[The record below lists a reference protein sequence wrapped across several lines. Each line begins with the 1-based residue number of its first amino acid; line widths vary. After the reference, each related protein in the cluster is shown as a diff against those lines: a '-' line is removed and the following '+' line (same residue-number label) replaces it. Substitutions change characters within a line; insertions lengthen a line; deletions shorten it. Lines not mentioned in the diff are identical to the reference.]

1 MAYRVL
7 NSKQKKSAIWHQK
20 KSQSNADFGKAPRP
34 FDTPGYHVFRN
45 ERRKRIDEPYE
56 VKERHPFIPDI
67 QSWYL
72 PRDKMIPPH
81 EPFNMNDIMRR
92 EIGGKVWVDN
102 KMTFD
107 VMLQTL
113 MSCKRHITH
122 DLEMAYERSYD
133 GNLVALLQ
141 FSTGMEHF
149 LVDVFPLWNQIP
161 RLQELMEDPEKVK
174 VMHGCTNDLMVWQK
188 YWNIYPINVVDTQ
201 LLYKAINKGDP
212 IGLDKFLNET
222 VPGANMKKGF
232 QSADFCLREL
242 PKELQ
247 EYALDDVRLLWYAFE
262 NYKLQVQNCC
272 DEDVFEIQVL
282 MKRLMM
288 KTYASPRKSVYDTI
302 DINLVG
308 TDNESLFFEL
318 YEWRDEIAKR
328 NDVHPTSVMKD
339 ESMNGIASTS
349 IIPES
354 GPKPYRFVSGT
365 DILELLTKV
374 FNFAKAH
381 SIKNGIKIPSSTQTA
396 VVQPRVR
403 SEVRR
408 VYAQIAVADTVSK
421 RTVEVGT
428 ENQFKRKYAEIQ
440 SFDQELV
447 ESEKLLEK
455 IDEMMDTEEN
465 EKVALQETFSRDFDV
480 LNSQM
485 EMEKEPGE
493 LEDMDTYDANA
504 NTEHHDTTTTNQEEN
519 PAEYG
524 ENNEDVLVIGIS
536 DKDKLDDNLDF
547 NYESNYVKV
556 HTATMQT
563 FFVKDVTNNPNVSVK
578 ERYRLVMKN
587 VCMKCICKDTGHIG
601 RNCPFKHLDDRSPEV
616 QGMIAN
622 NKRMLHTTNPFIK
635 EHEARRHSDRHQRAK
650 VLKGKSVN

>member
-20 KSQSNADFGKAPRP
+20 KSQSNVDFWKAPRP

-45 ERRKRIDEPYE
+45 ERRKRIVEPYE

-141 FSTGMEHF
+141 FSTGMENF

-161 RLQELMEDPEKVK
+161 RLKEWMEDPEKVK
-174 VMHGCTNDLMVWQK
+174 
-188 YWNIYPINVVDTQ
+188 
-201 LLYKAINKGDP
+201 
-212 IGLDKFLNET
+212 
-222 VPGANMKKGF
+222 
-232 QSADFCLREL
+232 
-242 PKELQ
+242 
-247 EYALDDVRLLWYAFE
+247 
-262 NYKLQVQNCC
+262 
-272 DEDVFEIQVL
+272 
-282 MKRLMM
+282 
-288 KTYASPRKSVYDTI
+288 
-302 DINLVG
+302 
-308 TDNESLFFEL
+308 
-318 YEWRDEIAKR
+318 
-328 NDVHPTSVMKD
+328 
-339 ESMNGIASTS
+339 
-349 IIPES
+349 
-354 GPKPYRFVSGT
+354 
-365 DILELLTKV
+365 
-374 FNFAKAH
+374 AH
-381 SIKNGIKIPSSTQTA
+381 SIMNGIKIPSRTQTA
-396 VVQPRVR
+396 VVKPSVR

-408 VYAQIAVADTVSK
+408 VHAQTAVADTFNK
-421 RTVEVGT
+421 RTVEIGT
-428 ENQFKRKYAEIQ
+428 EEQFQRKYANIQ
-440 SFDQELV
+440 TFDQELI

-455 IDEMMDTEEN
+455 IDEMMETEEN
-465 EKVALQETFSRDFDV
+465 EKLALKETFSRDFV
-480 LNSQM
+480 MLNSQM

-504 NTEHHDTTTTNQEEN
+504 NTGHHDTTTTNQEEN

-524 ENNEDVLVIGIS
+524 ENNDDVLVIGIS
-536 DKDKLDDNLDF
+536 DKDKLEDNLDC
-547 NYESNYVKV
+547 NDESNYVKV

-616 QGMIAN
+616 QRMIVN

-635 EHEARRHSDRHQRAK
+635 EHEARRHYDRHQRAK
-650 VLKGKSVN
+650 VLKGKSVNSAGGESVKHREF